1 MSECYCCFSTVNRP
15 VLFNSTKEEREPKPT
30 LVKEI
35 EVFSVM
41 GRWIVS
47 LRSIQSALG
56 EERDLSQSIRGWIE
70 QFHPL

>member
-1 MSECYCCFSTVNRP
+1 MVQMDLP
-15 VLFNSTKEEREPKPT
+15 TKEEREPKPK
-30 LVKEI
+30 LVNEI

-47 LRSIQSALG
+47 FRSTQRALG
-56 EERDLSQSIRGWIE
+56 EEKDLSQFIRGWFE